1 MVLRVLRYA
10 NQTRKRTLGIFVYVC
25 QDNDMLVHSTHCRLH
40 FKGSEEDVAQIYL
53 LSSQVNIGIEDDCSI

>member
-25 QDNDMLVHSTHCRLH
+25 QDNDMLVHKYILH
-40 FKGSEEDVAQIYL
+40 IVGYILRAAQSYL
-53 LSSQVNIGIEDDCSI
+53 HSAQVNIGIEDDCSI